1 MYSGKDIS
9 ELVGYTSRVY
19 SLIASLYELD
29 SGDYLRGGD
38 ELTVETGEKVSCSE
52 DKQKKA
58 RDRLKLT

>member
-29 SGDYLRGGD
+29 SGDYLRGGE

-52 DKQKKA
+52 DWPRKK
-58 RDRLKLT
+58 RKKEGTV